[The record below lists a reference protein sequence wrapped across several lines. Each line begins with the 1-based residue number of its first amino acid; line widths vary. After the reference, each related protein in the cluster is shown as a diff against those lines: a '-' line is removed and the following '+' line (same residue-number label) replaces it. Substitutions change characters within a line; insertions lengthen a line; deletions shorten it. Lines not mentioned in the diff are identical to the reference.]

1 MKLSILFYQDEV
13 QFSNT
18 FEIDKKDA
26 NTKLIVGTVLNELF
40 TVESNYRNAN
50 MRLFKTS
57 KPILFKVTNGK
68 SEILNLGKSSKFI
81 QDKLKFNKTAKSKR
95 TFAKRINLAITEMTR
110 NVEVINQDEIF
121 AKLEEQIKAEE
132 KSK

>member
-1 MKLSILFYQDEV
+1 MKLSILFYQDDV
-13 QFSNT
+13 KFSNT

>member
-1 MKLSILFYQDEV
+1 MKLSILFYQDDV
-13 QFSNT
+13 KFSNT
-18 FEIDKKDA
+18 FEVDKKETDQ
-26 NTKLIVGTVLNELF
+26 KLIVGTVLNELF

-68 SEILNLGKSSKFI
+68 NEILNLGKSSKFI

-95 TFAKRINLAITEMTR
+95 TFAKRVNLAITEMSR
-110 NVEVINQDEIF
+110 NVEVINQDDIF
-121 AKLEEQIKAEE
+121 ARLEEQIKLEE
-132 KSK
+132 QSK

>member
-18 FEIDKKDA
+18 FEIDKKDV
-26 NTKLIVGTVLNELF
+26 NQKLIVGTVLNELF

-95 TFAKRINLAITEMTR
+95 TFAKRVNLAITEMTR
-110 NVEVINQDEIF
+110 NVEVINQDDIF
-121 AKLEEQIKAEE
+121 AKLEEKIKAEE